1 MELKKYELTF
11 IVDAQL
17 EQQKID
23 ELVEHVEKLISG
35 NNGKVIKVDHWGK
48 RRLAYEIERKQY
60 GHYIYFLFE
69 SDGSNIKSIEHDLN
83 FNESVLRF
91 LTVKLSKQALKSLR
105 DLESTEEAESLEPE
119 PVSKD
124 VVEKSEDTEQE
135 SSE

>member
-48 RRLAYEIERKQY
+48 RRLAYEIKRKQY

-91 LTVKLSKQALKSLR
+91 LTVKLSKQALKSLG

>member
-48 RRLAYEIERKQY
+48 RRLAYEIKRKQY

-91 LTVKLSKQALKSLR
+91 LTVKLSKQALKSLG

-124 VVEKSEDTEQE
+124 VVEKSEDTKQE